1 MQYAKNDLGHLV
13 RQHNELVNKFQCL
26 IQKLNEIVSV

>member
-13 RQHNELVNKFQCL
+13 RQHNELVNK
-26 IQKLNEIVSV
+26 IQKLNSLVSGLA